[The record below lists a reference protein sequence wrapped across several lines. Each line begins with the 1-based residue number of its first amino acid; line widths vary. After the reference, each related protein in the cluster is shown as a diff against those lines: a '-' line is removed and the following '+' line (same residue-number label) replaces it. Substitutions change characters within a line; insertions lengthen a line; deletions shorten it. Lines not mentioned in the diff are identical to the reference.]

1 MSQFDRSELVSL
13 AKKCYENGCHEDV
26 ISYIKELIK
35 MGTPLNFEERHMIF
49 FSYERLILPYV
60 NLFVFPEDSSFSDEK
75 LRK

>member
-1 MSQFDRSELVSL
+1 MSELDRIELVSL
-13 AKKCYENGCHEDV
+13 AERCYENDCYEDV
-26 ISYIKELIK
+26 ISYMKEVIK
-35 MGTPLNFEERHMIF
+35 MGTPLNFEERNMIF